1 MYLCEIYWQYIKTS
15 STYIFLKYI
24 GNLSGLAVLARHSL
38 GTRSADEILKVSSTN
53 GYGLSETSEI
63 INGLFKFIEIFK
75 WVLQFEVNLCISW
88 VMFPVL
94 SLELMILLIIILSHL
109 LQVYVLLRLNLH
121 TL

>member
-1 MYLCEIYWQYIKTS
+1 M
-15 STYIFLKYI
+15 
-24 GNLSGLAVLARHSL
+24 
-38 GTRSADEILKVSSTN
+38 SSTN

-94 SLELMILLIIILSHL
+94 SLELMILLIFIFSPL
-109 LQVYVLLRLNLH
+109 LQVYVLLRLNFNTHSLMYCIFQ
-121 TL
+121 TMVDPMTIPSQI